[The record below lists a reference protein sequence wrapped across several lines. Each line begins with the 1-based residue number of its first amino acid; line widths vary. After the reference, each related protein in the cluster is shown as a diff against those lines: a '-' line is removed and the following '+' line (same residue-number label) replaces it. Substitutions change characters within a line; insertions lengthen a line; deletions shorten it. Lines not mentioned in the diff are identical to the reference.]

1 MQYLLKTD
9 GIEFEVAK
17 RPVPKVDQN
26 NVQKIDP
33 VTKFPVWSVQL
44 ATWTDEDTGSDVF
57 VVSVASATM
66 PDLRWRQPVEVV
78 DLEMIPWSQ
87 KRRDGDVRSGVAF
100 KAKEIR
106 PVGASLSAAA

>member
-44 ATWTDEDTGSDVF
+44 ATWTDEDTGSDVL
-57 VVSVASATM
+57 VVSVPSPTL

-78 DLEMIPWSQ
+78 DLEMIPWHR
-87 KRRDGDVRSGVAF
+87 KNRSGEATGVW
-100 KAKEIR
+100 R
-106 PVGASLSAAA
+106 SRRRRSARSAR